1 MRTVKIRR
9 FHIERGAYDCQKD
22 ESEVTIRFTI
32 YDQDEDKGAY
42 YGTFIFYPD
51 MTMEIMW
58 EDIDNE
64 EDVNLDIYYSEN
76 WGDDI
81 SISRFIYERENI
93 NMDNYKKL

>member
-9 FHIERGAYDCQKD
+9 FNIERGAYDCQKD

-64 EDVNLDIYYSEN
+64 EMDSRTLEIQVLHLLSSVNGFTSVV
-76 WGDDI
+76 
-81 SISRFIYERENI
+81 R
-93 NMDNYKKL
+93 